1 MWLLIFFGIIF
12 LLLGTLLLILGSI
25 QTIEK
30 HRIEGNDKHP
40 PPDQTRIKGGGV
52 ILIGPIPIIVG
63 SDYRYAAIAI
73 ILAIILM
80 LIIILW
86 GMNFQ

>member
-12 LLLGTLLLILGSI
+12 ILLGTLLIILGSI
-25 QTIEK
+25 RTIEK
-30 HRIEGNDKHP
+30 HRVEGNDKHQ
-40 PPDQTRIKGGGV
+40 PPDHPRIKGGGV

-80 LIIILW
+80 VIVILW
-86 GMNFQ
+86 EMNFR